1 MQEKLLDLLQSKMA
15 ISQQIDGIDPTAALE
30 MAGAGEAQV
39 QAQDVGLAIYKYLG
53 GE

>member
-1 MQEKLLDLLQSKMA
+1 MQCALLDLLQNKAA

-30 MAGAGEAQV
+30 MAGGGEAT
-39 QAQDVGLAIYKYLG
+39 AQSLDVGMAVYKYLG